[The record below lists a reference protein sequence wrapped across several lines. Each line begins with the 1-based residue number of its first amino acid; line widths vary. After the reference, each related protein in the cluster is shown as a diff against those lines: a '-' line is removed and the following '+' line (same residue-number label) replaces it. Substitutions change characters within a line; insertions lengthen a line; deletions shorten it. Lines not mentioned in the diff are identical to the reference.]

1 MSRLEAAQ
9 GLVLESYMSLQA
21 SYQFLLLLLLRLRPA
36 NTALHNN
43 SCDLEFFEA
52 LWKEVL
58 K

>member
-1 MSRLEAAQ
+1 
-9 GLVLESYMSLQA
+9 MSLQV

-58 K
+58 KLSASLKMVKGCP